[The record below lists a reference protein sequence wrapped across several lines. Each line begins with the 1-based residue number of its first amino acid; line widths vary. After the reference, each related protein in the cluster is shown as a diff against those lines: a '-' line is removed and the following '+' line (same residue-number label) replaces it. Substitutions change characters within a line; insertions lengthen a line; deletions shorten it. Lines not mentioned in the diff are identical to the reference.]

1 MKIIECNFLATHL
14 DKKPAKGRIFGM
26 WISKISLRYWWLGHF
41 GPGSGCSMLQI
52 LGLCPEEAAGRKP
65 LSTAPSPGLLFIILN
80 LLYPHLVCGRHLV
93 YFSFLLPLL
102 YHGFSFLI
110 LFFNWWVNGF
120 DLIQCEESCLPFLT
134 KQKSLGRLNI
144 PATTR
149 LCSSTAPVISF
160 PGICFIKCI
169 YWNRTHE
176 DVNIFYAISK

>member
-26 WISKISLRYWWLGHF
+26 WSSKISLRYWWLGHF

-65 LSTAPSPGLLFIILN
+65 LSTALSPGLLFIILI
-80 LLYPHLVCGRHLV
+80 LLYPHLVCGEA
-93 YFSFLLPLL
+93 SGLLQLFVTSAVPWI
-102 YHGFSFLI
+102 FFPNFF
-110 LFFNWWVNGF
+110 FFNWWVNGF
-120 DLIQCEESCLPFLT
+120 DLVQRESCLPFQT

-160 PGICFIKCI
+160 PGICFFKCI